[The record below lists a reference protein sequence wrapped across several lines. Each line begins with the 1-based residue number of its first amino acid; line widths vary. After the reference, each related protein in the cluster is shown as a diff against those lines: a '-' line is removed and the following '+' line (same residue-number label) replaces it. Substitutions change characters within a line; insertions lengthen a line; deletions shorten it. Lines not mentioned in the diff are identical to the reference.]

1 MRPALRADCIIRVVL
16 WYSIFSYPVKA
27 ACAAFKS
34 AWPKMVKDAIWIRG
48 VSSGLLKMFVARK
61 PERR

>member
-1 MRPALRADCIIRVVL
+1 MRPALRVDCIIRVVL

-27 ACAAFKS
+27 DCATFKS
-34 AWPKMVKDAIWIRG
+34 AWPKMVRDAIWIRG
-48 VSSGLLKMFVARK
+48 VISGRLKMVVAKK